1 MLEKLDNAE
10 LSKDDIDLDDKDS
23 DVVTIPSRDMGLNT
37 INLNNINLDNDNF
50 DNDGPETIIHLRRM
64 AWCNRHKQHKT
75 FKKKISKAL
84 MLAACHPIRW
94 WGLVHVTR

>member
-23 DVVTIPSRDMGLNT
+23 DVVTIPSHDMGLNT
-37 INLNNINLDNDNF
+37 IYLNNINLDNGNF
-50 DNDGPETIIHLRRM
+50 DNDGPETIIHVRHM

-75 FKKKISKAL
+75 FKKKLSKAL
-84 MLAACHPIRW
+84 MLVACHPIRW